1 MKRRNAA
8 LVSAAF
14 LAAILTVC
22 LISCATNPVTQE
34 REFMLLSESDEL
46 ALGRQTDPQI
56 LQSYGHYTDQELG
69 AYVDAMGRRMGALS
83 HRPNL
88 DYSFK
93 VLDSP
98 VVNAFAVPGGFVYL
112 TRGILAYLNDEAELA
127 GVIGHELGHIAARHS
142 AKQYSRTQAA
152 QLGLGLGAIFSEV
165 FRQYAGLAQVGI
177 SMLFLSFSR
186 ENERQA
192 DDLGV
197 LYSSKAGYDANQMAN
212 LFVTL
217 ERLNPSQGQDG
228 LPAWFSTHPNPPDRI
243 VAIRNAAREWQE
255 ANPQVPLQHNRDAY
269 LRRLDGLIFGEDPR
283 HGYVDG
289 QMFYH
294 PELRFQFPVPAGWQ
308 LNNTPSQVQIFT
320 QAQDA
325 VILLSL
331 SQAASPA
338 AAAQA
343 FVVDAQA
350 VVVSSEARSING
362 LAAERLVCDVGTEQ
376 GVLRVLACFIR
387 KDGLVYVFLAYTAQ
401 QQFSSYLPAFDQSIG
416 QFRNLSDP
424 ARINVKP
431 QRLAVRKASGQGT
444 LRRTL
449 EGYGVARDK
458 LEAHAILNG
467 MRLDD
472 ELPAGT
478 LIKIVVR

>member
-8 LVSAAF
+8 LMSAAF
-14 LAAILTVC
+14 LAAVLAVS
-22 LISCATNPVTQE
+22 LSSCATNPVTQE

-56 LQSYGHYTDQELG
+56 LQSYGHYTDPELG
-69 AYVDAMGRRMGALS
+69 AYVDEIGRRMGALS

-142 AKQYSRTQAA
+142 AKQYSRAQAA
-152 QLGLGLGAIFSEV
+152 QLGLGLGAVFSEV

-197 LYSSKAGYDANQMAN
+197 LYSSLAGYDAHQMAN

-243 VAIRNAAREWQE
+243 VAIRKAAQEWQE
-255 ANPQVPLQHNRDAY
+255 ANPQLQLQQNRDQY
-269 LRRLDGLIFGEDPR
+269 LKRLDGLVFGEDPR

-350 VVVSSEARSING
+350 VVVSSETRSING
-362 LAAERLVCDVGTEQ
+362 LAAERLVCDVTTEQ
-376 GVLRVLACFIR
+376 GVLRVLACFIQ
-387 KDGLVYVFLAYTAQ
+387 KDGLVYMFLAYTTQ
-401 QQFSSYLPAFDQSIG
+401 ERFDGYLPAFDQSIG

-431 QRLAVRKASGQGT
+431 RRLAVRKASGQGN
-444 LRRTL
+444 LRQTL
-449 EGYGVARDK
+449 EGYGVAGDA

-472 ELPAGT
+472 DLPAGT